1 MVLHWVVKGFDI
13 FSVNR
18 IKVVPPFQ
26 SSSCWEDR
34 EERTHRLHWLDNKS
48 GNGNEGV
55 VLWRHWANERNEQLN
70 QLCSYVHI
78 IMTSFF
84 THSHSKKVHVAGRT
98 DGQTYRRT
106 GRWTDNTDTFVY
118 VFSEIVKEF
127 YRNFRCTANGRFP
140 IDYQN
145 VHNIVVVAKVMS
157 NKNLFILK
165 IY

>member
-1 MVLHWVVKGFDI
+1 M
-13 FSVNR
+13 
-18 IKVVPPFQ
+18 
-26 SSSCWEDR
+26 
-34 EERTHRLHWLDNKS
+34 WLD
-48 GNGNEGV
+48 G
-55 VLWRHWANERNEQLN
+55 Q
-70 QLCSYVHI
+70 
-78 IMTSFF
+78 
-84 THSHSKKVHVAGRT
+84 T

-118 VFSEIVKEF
+118 VFSEIFKEF

-145 VHNIVVVAKVMS
+145 GHNIVVVAKVMS

>member
-18 IKVVPPFQ
+18 IKVVPFQ

-34 EERTHRLHWLDNKS
+34 EERTHRLHCLDNKS

-55 VLWRHWANERNEQLN
+55 VLWRHSANERNEQLN

-98 DGQTYRRT
+98 DGLADGQTTQILLCTFFRKYLKSFIEIFVVQRT
-106 GRWTDNTDTFVY
+106 DVSQSTTKMA
-118 VFSEIVKEF
+118 I
-127 YRNFRCTANGRFP
+127 
-140 IDYQN
+140 
-145 VHNIVVVAKVMS
+145 
-157 NKNLFILK
+157 ILLLWLKLWAIK
-165 IY
+165 IYLF